1 MSNVF
6 EWVLDTECEKMAGL
20 RLNNCI
26 PTIISHLAIQPIG
39 QLADGSIAMLILLPG
54 PVVSEFPTR

>member
-1 MSNVF
+1 MA
-6 EWVLDTECEKMAGL
+6 KKAGL
-20 RLNNCI
+20 SLSNRI
-26 PTIISHLAIQPIG
+26 PTFVSHLAIQPIG